1 MPASVTHEARK
12 HSRPV
17 GRITAKESPRKRR
30 GERGQRRPTPPLHF
44 FAGGRELLA
53 QIVPAST
60 PRETNTLCEPARG
73 AAAESVPGMSRKGA
87 QRSRRAWDLFLPAL
101 LPVQYRGAAVHAP
114 GQDVPSRWKLT
125 CNCDAIGASA
135 PYVLA
140 VRQREV
146 SLAPGESNG
155 IELHVNA
162 PACGHEYK
170 SEN

>member
-87 QRSRRAWDLFLPAL
+87 PAEPPSMGPFLASPDNTRVL
-101 LPVQYRGAAVHAP
+101 GKNYGGPF
-114 GQDVPSRWKLT
+114 LT
-125 CNCDAIGASA
+125 CTESRPQALKEIKEKVEYIDLKMLKRGVFTWMAS
-135 PYVLA
+135 
-140 VRQREV
+140 
-146 SLAPGESNG
+146 
-155 IELHVNA
+155 
-162 PACGHEYK
+162 
-170 SEN
+170 